1 MNMRMRTTTINRM
14 LQWAECVDPG
24 AHRRIKG
31 LRLVTAY
38 GIAALLGFASSSR
51 NMPGA
56 TLGFLAGNIALWA
69 SFLEVRAARFASTRD
84 LLVLCFAAAV
94 GAISVIGAALLLR
107 GADASGP
114 ELVIATGAFLV
125 GYLNRFGAIGKG
137 IGAQIFLGQIFA
149 YACRLTWADL
159 VMVAVATAIASI
171 ASVVPRLLSGPGEK
185 PVLARSIVPVAGIFG
200 LSPELVMGLQASLAV
215 VAITVAN
222 HLIGMQESVWAI
234 SACTFVIA
242 GSVPGT
248 ADRVRRRILGTIVG
262 VPIGLLCMPLI
273 ERYPITGWIAAAGAM
288 IVYTVASP
296 ERYDI
301 ACGAVAFALMVTLTA
316 SGIRSPLFLSA
327 RLWETAIGATVGL
340 VLATVVLPLRP
351 IRVEV

>member
-1 MNMRMRTTTINRM
+1 MRMRTTMINQM

-69 SFLEVRAARFASTRD
+69 SFLEVRATRFESTRD
-84 LLVLCFAAAV
+84 LLLLCFAATV
-94 GAISVIGAALLLR
+94 GAFSMIGASLCLR

-114 ELVIATGAFLV
+114 EVVIATGAFLV

-137 IGAQIFLGQIFA
+137 IGTQIFLGQIFA

-159 VMVAVATAIASI
+159 GMVTVATGIASI
-171 ASVVPRLLSGPGEK
+171 ASVLPRLLSGPGEK
-185 PVLARSIVPVAGIFG
+185 PVLSRRSVPVAGIFG
-200 LSPELVMGLQASLAV
+200 LSPELVMGLQAGSAV
-215 VAITVAN
+215 VAIAVAN
-222 HLIGMQESVWAI
+222 HMIGMQESVWAI

-242 GSVPGT
+242 GSAPGT
-248 ADRVRRRILGTIVG
+248 ADRVRRRIIGTIVG

-273 ERYPITGWIAAAGAM
+273 ERYPIMGWIAAAGAM

-316 SGIRSPLFLSA
+316 SGIRSPLFLIA

-340 VLATVVLPLRP
+340 ILATVVLPLRP
-351 IRVEV
+351 VRTEA